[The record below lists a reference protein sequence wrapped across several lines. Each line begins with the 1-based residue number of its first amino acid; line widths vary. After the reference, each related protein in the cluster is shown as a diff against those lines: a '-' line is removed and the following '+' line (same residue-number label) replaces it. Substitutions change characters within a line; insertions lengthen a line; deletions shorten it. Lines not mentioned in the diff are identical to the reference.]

1 MAFQKAM
8 RAIFALLL
16 VLCLH
21 CAAGDRPNIV
31 LILADDLGWTDL
43 GCYGSPLKNTPA
55 LDRLAA
61 EGMRFTQACAAQPI
75 CSPSRAAIMTGRA
88 PARLHLTDFIPGRRV
103 MPSQRM
109 LRPEMNQNL
118 PLEEET
124 LPELLKK
131 AGYTS
136 ALFGKWH
143 LGGEGFGPL
152 QQGFDHY
159 FAGHADTT
167 PSATEGGKG
176 EYELTAHACEW
187 METNRDRPFFCYIA
201 HNTPHIPL
209 GAKKELE
216 DKYRK
221 AGAPNPTYA
230 AMLESLDDCV
240 RLTLEKLDALQL
252 REKTMVLF
260 LSDNGGL
267 SVVEGVNTPA
277 TSNRPLRGGKGAL
290 YEGGLRVPFI
300 VRWPGK
306 VTAGKVENT
315 PVINTDLV
323 PTLLAATGTAP
334 SSQPCDGVSLLP
346 LLTSRGR
353 TDRPALFWH
362 YPHYSNQRGFPGG
375 AMRSGDWKLI
385 ESYDDG
391 HFELYNLAEDASET
405 QNLALSMPSRV
416 VEMTARLYDWRT
428 ACGAQMMRPNPEY
441 DPAAAWNLLF
451 QNKDGSL
458 VLPASLAEVHG
469 SMLRYEPPPHK
480 NTLGYWTRAEDWIAW
495 DVKVERPGN
504 FRVVL
509 RHGCGNGSGGSEV
522 EISIAGK
529 TLPFTV
535 KETGGFQNW
544 VQTEIGTVDLPAGRH
559 SLSIRPK
566 AKKGAAVMDVQ
577 TVLLQPVKTP

>member
-1 MAFQKAM
+1 MRVAAFFL
-8 RAIFALLL
+8 IILS
-16 VLCLH
+16 LH
-21 CAAGDRPNIV
+21 CRAQDRPNIL
-31 LILADDLGWTDL
+31 LILADDLGWSDL
-43 GCYGSPLKNTPA
+43 GCYGSSLKNTPA

-61 EGMRFTQACAAQPI
+61 EGVRFTQAYAAQPI

-109 LRPEMNQNL
+109 LRPDMNQNL

-131 AGYTS
+131 SGYTS
-136 ALFGKWH
+136 AIFGKWH
-143 LGGEGFGPL
+143 LGGEGFSPQ
-152 QQGFDHY
+152 QQGFEHY
-159 FAGHADTT
+159 FAGHAETT

-176 EYELTAHACEW
+176 EYELTNHACEW
-187 METNRDRPFFCYIA
+187 MEQNKDKPFFCYIA
-201 HNTPHIPL
+201 HNSPHIPL

-221 AGAPNPTYA
+221 AGASNPTYA

-240 RLTLEKLDALQL
+240 RLTLEKLDSLQL
-252 REKTMVLF
+252 RDKTIVLF

-277 TSNRPLRGGKGAL
+277 TSNRPLRGGKGGV

-300 VRWPGK
+300 VRWPGR
-306 VTAGKVENT
+306 VPAGKVENT

-323 PTLLAATGTAP
+323 PTLLAATGTP
-334 SSQPCDGVSLLP
+334 SPSPSFDGTSLLP
-346 LLTSRGR
+346 LLTSGK
-353 TDRPALFWH
+353 RPERSLYWH
-362 YPHYSNQRGFPGG
+362 YPHYSNQRGFPG
-375 AMRSGDWKLI
+375 AAIRSGDWKLI

-391 HFELYNLAEDASET
+391 HTELYNLAEDPSET

-416 VEMTARLYDWRT
+416 AGMTARLHDWRT
-428 ACGAQMMRPNPEY
+428 ACGAQMMKPNPAY
-441 DPAAAWNLLF
+441 DPAAAWNLVS
-451 QNKDGSL
+451 QNPDGSF

-469 SMLRYEPPPHK
+469 SMLRYEPPPYK
-480 NTLGYWTRAEDWIAW
+480 NTLGYWTNAEDWASW
-495 DVKVERPGN
+495 DVSVEKPGD
-504 FRVVL
+504 FRLIL

-522 EISIAGK
+522 ALSIGNN

-544 VQTEIGTVDLPAGRH
+544 VEAEIGVVSLPVGRH
-559 SLSIRPK
+559 TLAIRPK
-566 AKKGAAVMDVQ
+566 VKKGAAVMDVQ
-577 TVLLQPVKTP
+577 RVLLQPVKQP